1 MFNVH
6 PRVFFLYLFYFVFFF
21 FTRSGQN
28 EKHLSLFLL
37 PSLKLTIFLILYK
50 NMSLSTLLILAG
62 RGTRVIY
69 ELRNGLS
76 SPKSLC
82 GSVVE
87 HWYAESKGLRFDFSC
102 PMLVTRGKIYFSLS

>member
-6 PRVFFLYLFYFVFFF
+6 PRVFSLHLFYFVFFF

-37 PSLKLTIFLILYK
+37 PSLKFAIFLILYK

-62 RGTRVIY
+62 RRTRVIY

-76 SPKSLC
+76 SP
-82 GSVVE
+82 
-87 HWYAESKGLRFDFSC
+87 
-102 PMLVTRGKIYFSLS
+102 

>member
-6 PRVFFLYLFYFVFFF
+6 PRVFFLYLFYFAFFF

-62 RGTRVIY
+62 RVSYMNCVMGLAHHRV
-69 ELRNGLS
+69 
-76 SPKSLC
+76 
-82 GSVVE
+82 SV
-87 HWYAESKGLRFDFSC
+87 A
-102 PMLVTRGKIYFSLS
+102 